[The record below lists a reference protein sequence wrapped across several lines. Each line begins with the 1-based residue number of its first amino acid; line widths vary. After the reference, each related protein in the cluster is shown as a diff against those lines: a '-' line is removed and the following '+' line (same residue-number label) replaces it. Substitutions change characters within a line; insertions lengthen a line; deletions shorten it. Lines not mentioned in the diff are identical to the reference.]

1 MCQYIAT
8 IKEQAQKRA
17 EHPYPLHNCGKQTC
31 VVRRKSEVFRHI
43 CRYPERNGGCGNLAY
58 HAYQKIWD
66 KTYLSVNGTTGVVST
81 NKPTT
86 DKTVDMRRL
95 KNAENSK

>member
-1 MCQYIAT
+1 MILPFVYLNRRYSVSQSSGVVTAVGGFLCHTAIIARELG
-8 IKEQAQKRA
+8 I
-17 EHPYPLHNCGKQTC
+17 PC
-31 VVRRKSEVFRHI
+31 VVGI
-43 CRYPERNGGCGNLAY
+43 GGDSMK
-58 HAYQKIWD
+58 KIWD